1 MAVGGVPMKNRNDSM
16 QISGQ
21 EIKKE
26 NKKSEKEILVHMSFL
41 KEGPEL
47 SELLKKYFIHLKQ
60 S

>member
-1 MAVGGVPMKNRNDSM
+1 MKNRNDSM

-47 SELLKKYFIHLKQ
+47 SELLKKYFINLKQ